1 MNFNL
6 LTIETSKQASIPVKV
21 LPFRYMAYYIKEI
34 YMALLPKINI
44 NNSSKIEIIFGAKSE
59 DDVEWDNMLGVT
71 SIFVEDFDFK
81 SFYSIPSSA
90 QELTILNY
98 IDIKLQEIV
107 SRTSNQAHTIELI
120 KETSK
125 KVVETNFALKIL
137 IKKLSKG
144 LFNRKYNINIY
155 RILNREVGEGWLLE
169 VIDKKESIIYKEWL
183 EETPNYLDRR
193 DYYGKALLQS
203 NTYVIFNKLGQK
215 TFSVDLS
222 FLK

>member
-1 MNFNL
+1 
-6 LTIETSKQASIPVKV
+6 
-21 LPFRYMAYYIKEI
+21 MAYYIKEI